1 MMTILTTF
9 KPFVGQARVHQTN
22 ALSSWKALAD
32 DVEILVFG
40 KPAIFAP
47 SVEPFGARV
56 VPGIPHAQDGR
67 VRADTIFEF
76 GRLHGKYDFQAYVNG
91 DILLMRDFVNAL
103 HAIRFPQFVMI
114 GQRTDVD
121 VRERLSF
128 ELASTHQS
136 VEASLS
142 RSGKLFSIWALDY
155 FAYRRGSI
163 P

>member
-1 MMTILTTF
+1 MITILTAF
-9 KPFVGQARVHQTN
+9 KPFVGVTRVHQTN

-40 KPAIFAP
+40 EPEIFAP

-91 DILLMRDFVNAL
+91 DILLMRDFVNAF
-103 HAIRFPQFVMI
+103 HTIRFPQFVMI
-114 GQRTDVD
+114 GQRTNVD
-121 VRERLSF
+121 VHETISF
-128 ELASTHQS
+128 ESVSAHQS
-136 VEASLS
+136 IE
-142 RSGKLFSIWALDY
+142 
-155 FAYRRGSI
+155 
-163 P
+163 